1 MKFSLS
7 PSVTLVPGHNAT
19 FAITGLSCYHRRA
32 FANNSSK
39 DLYATDTLA
48 PLCTDSHPN
57 TIVKRRTSPLRSTKL
72 YIRDY
77 IYRFARLPVFK
88 RCSCNTSARRQ
99 HQRRGGLIALCRKP
113 RLQRRLSRNAA
124 YKRKHG
130 RRERPDRCL
139 YKITS
144 VYL

>member
-72 YIRDY
+72 YISDY
-77 IYRFARLPVFK
+77 IYRFARL
-88 RCSCNTSARRQ
+88 
-99 HQRRGGLIALCRKP
+99 
-113 RLQRRLSRNAA
+113 
-124 YKRKHG
+124 
-130 RRERPDRCL
+130 
-139 YKITS
+139 
-144 VYL
+144 

>member
-1 MKFSLS
+1 MRPLPLRGCLVIIEGLLPITQTRTYTQRILSL
-7 PSVTLVPGHNAT
+7 L
-19 FAITGLSCYHRRA
+19 
-32 FANNSSK
+32 
-39 DLYATDTLA
+39 
-48 PLCTDSHPN
+48 LCTDSHPN
-57 TIVKRRTSPLRSTKL
+57 TIVTRRTSPLRSDKL
-72 YIRDY
+72 YIRND

-130 RRERPDRCL
+130 QRERPDRCL

>member
-39 DLYATDTLA
+39 DLYAMDILA

-57 TIVKRRTSPLRSTKL
+57 TIVTRRTSPLRSAKL

-77 IYRFARLPVFK
+77 IYRFARLLALLLQHK
-88 RCSCNTSARRQ
+88 REATASTP
-99 HQRRGGLIALCRKP
+99 GGPLLSIGSPACK
-113 RLQRRLSRNAA
+113 RRLSKNAA
-124 YKRKHG
+124 VKESRTA
-130 RRERPDRCL
+130 RTPRSMF
-139 YKITS
+139 I
-144 VYL
+144 